1 MRVVVPRA
9 SHRVLVGDAL
19 GCLLLLFLGGFRLLV
34 HARIL
39 PDVAEL
45 QSWKHCPRCGTGLEP
60 LDDGTRIECPEC
72 GFRAYASSKP
82 TASGLVLDDDG
93 RILLA
98 RRAVEPDRGK
108 WDLPGGFLD
117 EGEDPRDGLRRELHE
132 EASLDVEPLEF
143 FDVVVDR
150 YGEAHDAPWTLNL
163 YWICRV
169 RSGTPTPADDVAE
182 LRWFAPDEL
191 PPAGELAFRNNAKV
205 ISRWRDEHA

>member
-9 SHRVLVGDAL
+9 PHRVLLADAL
-19 GCLLLLFLGGFRLLV
+19 GCLLLLFVGGFRLLV

-45 QSWKHCPRCGTGLEP
+45 ESWKHCPRCGTGLEP
-60 LDDGTRIECPEC
+60 LDGGARIECPEC
-72 GFRAYASSKP
+72 GLRAYASSKP
-82 TASGLVLDDDG
+82 TASGLVLGDNG

-98 RRAVEPDRGK
+98 RRAQEPDRGK
-108 WDLPGGFLD
+108 WDLPGGFLS
-117 EGEDPRDGLRRELHE
+117 EGEEPRDGLRRELME

-150 YGEAHDAPWTLNL
+150 YGEDDDSQWTLNL
-163 YWICRV
+163 YWTCRV
-169 RSGTPTPADDVAE
+169 LRGVPTPADDVAE

-191 PPAGELAFRNNAKV
+191 PPPGELAFRNNAKV
-205 ISRWRDEHA
+205 LSRWRDEHA